1 MHHLGWAMPAG
12 HAEQARPWLLIAPVL
27 LMVMLCSL
35 PVLLIVML
43 CSLPL
48 FLGLLVFV
56 TFYDPGIY

>member
-1 MHHLGWAMPAG
+1 MPAG